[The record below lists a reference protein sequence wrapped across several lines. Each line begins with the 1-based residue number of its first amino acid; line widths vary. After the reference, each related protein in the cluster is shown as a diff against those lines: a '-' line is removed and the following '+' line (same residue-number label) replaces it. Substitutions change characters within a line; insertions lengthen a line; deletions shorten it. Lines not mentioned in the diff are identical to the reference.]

1 VPGRIYIDGE
11 VIPVLDQVSLWPAT
25 NKNLAREDLAN
36 QTLASRLKR
45 QKRAGDAAIRQKRLK
60 AELQQRKLLEEIG
73 FD

>member
-1 VPGRIYIDGE
+1 MPRSFLDWTRCLFGR
-11 VIPVLDQVSLWPAT
+11 QQTKSR
-25 NKNLAREDLAN
+25 AREDLAN

>member
-1 VPGRIYIDGE
+1 LTTKASR
-11 VIPVLDQVSLWPAT
+11 
-25 NKNLAREDLAN
+25 AREDLAN
-36 QTLASRLKR
+36 QTLPSRLKR